1 MPSFV
6 HPFLVWLA
14 GTEFSKLMVG
24 SKWWWAFLM
33 DMHFIGLTLLMGTI
47 GLLDM
52 RVLGFAKQLPIS
64 PLNKLVPWGIG
75 GFVINAITGGLAF
88 IGMPLFYSYDLAFWY
103 KMLFIVLAGINVMLF
118 YTTSAF
124 QECEEVGPGQDAP
137 VLAKFIAGASLF
149 LWLGVIVLGRYIQIY
164 TDTIDH

>member
-6 HPFLVWLA
+6 HPFLSWLA
-14 GTEFSKLMVG
+14 DTEFSKLMVG

-75 GFVINAITGGLAF
+75 GFLINVVTGVLAF
-88 IGMPLFYSYDLAFWY
+88 IGMPLFYSYDLAFWF
-103 KMLFIVLAGINVMLF
+103 KMLFIALAGVNVMMF
-118 YTTSAF
+118 YVTSAF
-124 QECEEVGPGQDAP
+124 RECEEVGPGQDAP
-137 VLAKFIAGASLF
+137 VIAKFIAGASLF
-149 LWLGVIVLGRYIQIY
+149 LWIGVIILGRYIQVY

>member
-47 GLLDM
+47 GLLDL
-52 RVLGFAKQLPIS
+52 RVLGFAKQLPIG
-64 PLNKLVPWGIG
+64 PLNKLVPLGLTGLGIN
-75 GFVINAITGGLAF
+75 VVTGMLAF
-88 IGMPLFYSYDLAFWY
+88 IGMSTYYIFDIAFVLKMVALLLAVGALGLFYVTHAFDD
-103 KMLFIVLAGINVMLF
+103 
-118 YTTSAF
+118 
-124 QECEEVGPGQDAP
+124 CETVGAGQDAP
-137 VLAKFIAGASLF
+137 VRAKLIAGA
-149 LWLGVIVLGRYIQIY
+149 
-164 TDTIDH
+164 

>member
-6 HPFLVWLA
+6 HPLLAWLA
-14 GTEFSKLMVG
+14 DTEFSKLMVG

-75 GFVINAITGGLAF
+75 GLGINVTTGMLAF
-88 IGMPLFYSYDLAFWY
+88 IGMSSYYIYNIAFVLKVGAVLLAVAAVALFYL
-103 KMLFIVLAGINVMLF
+103 
-118 YTTSAF
+118 TSAF
-124 QECEEVGPGQDAP
+124 HD
-137 VLAKFIAGASLF
+137 
-149 LWLGVIVLGRYIQIY
+149 
-164 TDTIDH
+164 

>member
-6 HPFLVWLA
+6 HPFLAWLA
-14 GTEFSKLMVG
+14 DTEFSKLMVG

-75 GFVINAITGGLAF
+75 GFTINLVTGVLAF
-88 IGMPLFYSYDLAFWY
+88 IGMPLFYAYDLAFWF
-103 KMLFIVLAGINVMLF
+103 KMLFIALAGMNVGLF
-118 YTTSAF
+118 YVSSAF
-124 QECEEVGPGQDAP
+124 RECEEVGPGQDAP
-137 VLAKFIAGASLF
+137 ALAKVIAGASLF
-149 LWLGVIVLGRYIQIY
+149 LWFGVIILGRYIQIY